1 MVEERSTKMKYKESN
16 TIIEKNKLRS
26 IKKILITAITIFI
39 SSNIF
44 AQELN
49 SDVYE
54 YISKNIMA
62 DAHSVIMETTNEKYS
77 ADDIKI
83 AGKFGEAQNPFTGK
97 SFFRD
102 YISYPY
108 YAIRKVC
115 SALDGEIIE
124 ITGLKNLEQ
133 NLGLGTSITIK
144 TEDLEI
150 QYFGYM
156 RIDEK
161 LKVGDKVKKGTYLS
175 TMLGGGDNGMVLNI
189 RMKYKG
195 EIIDPS
201 TWFPSYF

>member
-1 MVEERSTKMKYKESN
+1 MKQ
-16 TIIEKNKLRS
+16 EKPAVINIGNKIR
-26 IKKILITAITIFI
+26 KKITTTSMMIFLSLI
-39 SSNIF
+39 IF
-44 AQELN
+44 AQEQN
-49 SDVYE
+49 SDIYD

-62 DAHSVIMETTNEKYS
+62 NAHSVIMETTKGEYS
-77 ADDIKI
+77 TDEIKI
-83 AGKFGEAQNPFTGK
+83 AGKFGETQDPFTGK

-102 YISYPY
+102 YVSYPY

-115 SALDGEIIE
+115 SALDGEIVE
-124 ITGLKNLEQ
+124 ITGLKKLEQ